1 MILID
6 FKFPVFRYKVDVLI
20 TAYTHS
26 LFIQTRF
33 DHPNAFRSFKRV
45 LIIQTRFA
53 GPIRARTSALWPN

>member
-1 MILID
+1 
-6 FKFPVFRYKVDVLI
+6 VLI

-33 DHPNAFRSFKRV
+33 DHPNAFWSLKRV

-53 GPIRARTSALWPN
+53 GPIRARTSALWPD